1 LVWTAEEDLARPVL
15 PEFTAEGAF
24 DRDGLEREFLPPGRH
39 VASAALAGD
48 DEGLAA

>member
-1 LVWTAEEDLARPVL
+1 MVWTAEEDLAWPVL

-24 DRDGLEREFLPPGRH
+24 DRDGLERKSLSPGRH